1 MKAMF
6 KNCR

>member
-6 KNCR
+6 